1 MLKAKSFVMW
11 LLKILTVICKR
22 NSTAMKKV
30 LLAFLVLLPA
40 LLMAQVT
47 TTVTY
52 KLPHGLQTGIEVY
65 TTEGDKP
72 VWQKKAVKGR
82 VSVVVKTKQPA
93 TGFMYIAATRRLFS
107 FRVEGKTVQLT
118 DAVYTPVSGDEDLA
132 GSSPEIFPV
141 IDKKFLDVTN
151 SIKNLSVI
159 PASLKDTAAARVQ
172 AKKYYELLQHLVV
185 FTDSVVSL
193 YPNNNVSLFT
203 VFRLARWCS
212 YSPDVYHLLSKLD
225 SNLLKNDF
233 AHELLRRQDKILKD
247 SMDVA
252 GKKPGGI
259 VQKALT
265 TTGRLKGGDARIRLL
280 VYWDEFSKPANELLD
295 DIKRLHLLFGNSQ
308 LQVNFLY
315 TGTGE
320 NWEAMV
326 KQLGL
331 PAFANYLRCSRPDQK
346 GTSPVITSSDNTCLL
361 AGIGGYYLYQKV
373 SQAN

>member
-1 MLKAKSFVMW
+1 MW
-11 LLKILTVICKR
+11 LFKIIAVICWR

-30 LLAFLVLLPA
+30 LLAILVLLPA
-40 LLMAQVT
+40 LLVAQVT

-72 VWQKKAVKGR
+72 VWQKKSVKGR

-93 TGFMYIAATRRLFS
+93 TGFMYIAATKRLFS
-107 FRVEGKTVQLT
+107 FRLDGNAVQLT
-118 DAVYTPVSGDEDLA
+118 NAVSSPLTEDEDLA

-151 SIKNLSVI
+151 SIKTLSAI
-159 PASLKDTAAARVQ
+159 PSSAKDTAAARAQ

-233 AHELLRRQDKILKD
+233 ARELIRRQDKILKD
-247 SMDVA
+247 SMEVA

-265 TTGRLKGGDARIRLL
+265 TTGRLRGADARIRLL

-315 TGTGE
+315 TGTSD
-320 NWEAMV
+320 NWEATA
-326 KQLGL
+326 KQVGL
-331 PAFANYLRCSRPDQK
+331 PAFANYLRCSKPDQK
-346 GTSPVITSSDNTCLL
+346 GTSPVIAGNDNTFLS

>member
-1 MLKAKSFVMW
+1 MW
-11 LLKILTVICKR
+11 LCKISAIVCKR
-22 NSTAMKKV
+22 NNTAMKKV
-30 LLAFLVLLPA
+30 LVAVLVLLPA

-72 VWQKKAVKGR
+72 VWQKKGVKGR

-93 TGFMYIAATRRLFS
+93 TGFMYVAATKRLFS
-107 FRVEGKTVQLT
+107 FRLDGNAVQLT
-118 DAVYTPVSGDEDLA
+118 NAVTTPLPEEEELT

-141 IDKKFLDVTN
+141 IDKKFLEVTS
-151 SIKNLSVI
+151 SIKTLSVI
-159 PASLKDTAAARVQ
+159 PSSLKDTAAARVQ
-172 AKKYYELLQHLVV
+172 AKQYYGLLQHLVV

-212 YSPDVYHLLSKLD
+212 YSPDVYRLLSKLD

-233 AHELLRRQDKILKD
+233 ARELLRRQDKILKD

-259 VQKALT
+259 VQKALA
-265 TTGRLKGGDARIRLL
+265 TGRLRGAEARVRLL
-280 VYWDEFSKPANELLD
+280 VYWDEFSKPAKELTD
-295 DIKRLHLLFGNSQ
+295 DIKRLHLLFDNNQ

-315 TGTGE
+315 TGTSE
-320 NWEAMV
+320 NWEAMA
-326 KQLGL
+326 KQAGL
-331 PAFANYLRCSRPDQK
+331 PAFANYLRCSKPDQK
-346 GTSPVITSSDNTCLL
+346 GTSPVITGNDNTFLL

>member
-1 MLKAKSFVMW
+1 
-11 LLKILTVICKR
+11 
-22 NSTAMKKV
+22 MKHV
-30 LLAFLVLLPA
+30 LFGFIILLPA
-40 LLMAQVT
+40 LLAAQVT

-52 KLPHGLQTGIEVY
+52 KLPHGLQSAVTVY

-72 VWQKKAVKGR
+72 VWQKQVVKGR

-93 TGFMYIAATRRLFS
+93 TGFMYVAANKRLFS
-107 FRVEGKTVQLT
+107 FRLEGKTVQLT
-118 DAVYTPVSGDEDLA
+118 DAVYAPLPGDEDLA

-151 SIKNLSVI
+151 SIKTLSAI
-159 PASLKDTAAARVQ
+159 PTSVKDTAAARAQ
-172 AKKYYELLQHLVV
+172 AKQYYGLLQHLIV

-203 VFRLARWCS
+203 IFRLARWCS

-233 AHELLRRQDKILKD
+233 ARELIRRQDKILKD

-265 TTGRLKGGDARIRLL
+265 TTGRLRGADARIRLL
-280 VYWDEFSKPANELLD
+280 VYWDDFSRPAKELTD
-295 DIKRLHLLFGNSQ
+295 DIKRLHLLFDNSQ

-315 TGTGE
+315 TGTTE
-320 NWEAMV
+320 NWEAMA
-326 KQLGL
+326 KQSGL
-331 PAFANYLRCSRPDQK
+331 PAFANYLRCSKPDQK
-346 GTSPVITSSDNTCLL
+346 GTSPVVTGNDNTILS